1 MTDHCIPWVSMELH
15 EATIHSFIIRLWL
28 EETAEETGPVKWRG
42 YITHIPSG
50 KQLYLKSLDEI
61 SHFIQAYLST
71 LDTPFEI
78 G

>member
-1 MTDHCIPWVSMELH
+1 MEPH
-15 EATIHSFIIRLWL
+15 KTTIHSFIIRLWL
-28 EETAEETGPVKWRG
+28 EETAEETTPIKWRG

-61 SHFIQAYLST
+61 THFIHAYLST
-71 LDTPFEI
+71 LGIPFEI